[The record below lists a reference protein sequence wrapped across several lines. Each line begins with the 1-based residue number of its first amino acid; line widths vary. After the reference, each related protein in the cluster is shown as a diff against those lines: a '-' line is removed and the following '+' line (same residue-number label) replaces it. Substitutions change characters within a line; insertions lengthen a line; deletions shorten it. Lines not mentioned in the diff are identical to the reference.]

1 MLLGSVFTNPPPLR
15 HFGLL
20 GSKAKAFP
28 FEFLAKKSILLF
40 CTISTT
46 IVDLREK
53 NKNMDFLK
61 KVVKSTKEKAV
72 EAVNATETLVR
83 KKSVQPLLCPL
94 GAFHK

>member
-1 MLLGSVFTNPPPLR
+1 
-15 HFGLL
+15 
-20 GSKAKAFP
+20 
-28 FEFLAKKSILLF
+28 
-40 CTISTT
+40 
-46 IVDLREK
+46 
-53 NKNMDFLK
+53 MDFLK